1 MNTRNMLCV
10 FSAGGDLLLSGDKAD
25 SCAVSPYLP
34 GRSCIPIF
42 LTPQYPLSM
51 VRAVDLP

>member
-1 MNTRNMLCV
+1 MLCV
-10 FSAGGDLLLSGDKAD
+10 FSAGADLLLSGDKAD

-34 GRSCIPIF
+34 GRSRIPIF